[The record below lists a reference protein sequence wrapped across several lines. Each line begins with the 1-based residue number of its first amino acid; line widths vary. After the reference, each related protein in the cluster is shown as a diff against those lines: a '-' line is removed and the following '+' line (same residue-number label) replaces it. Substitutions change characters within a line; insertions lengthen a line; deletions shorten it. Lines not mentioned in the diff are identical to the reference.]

1 MFQYMN
7 YVYEVYKEGSFSKA
21 ARNLYMTQPALSIA
35 IKKEEAELGQLLFD
49 RSTSHISLTEAG
61 RAYIDSVDKIR
72 NVENSL
78 RLYCNDLSQLK
89 TGKIRVGASNFFL
102 SQVVL
107 SVISEFS
114 MLHPGIE
121 IDVQEAPSLDLKN
134 RILDEKLDLIIDPLS
149 FDDGLF
155 TSHHLFYDYFLL
167 AVPES
172 MTINTGLRQ
181 YALTRNQIRKNCHLM
196 TDSPCV
202 PLEMFSEEPFILLK
216 PDTVT
221 YGHAIEICSH
231 YGFAPK
237 VRFYLDQLMTSYRF
251 AGKGLGI
258 AFVSDALVKLTPF
271 EEDVVFYKIDSPLAK
286 REIAAV
292 HKKSRYLSKAVQEF
306 ISVAERV
313 LKSDIVVAGES

>member
-21 ARNLYMTQPALSIA
+21 AKKLYMTQPALSIA
-35 IKKEEAELGQLLFD
+35 IKKEETELGQLLFD
-49 RSTSHISLTEAG
+49 RSTSHINLTEAG
-61 RAYIDSVDKIR
+61 RAYIGSVEKIR
-72 NVENSL
+72 NIESSL
-78 RLYCNDLSQLK
+78 LLYCNDLSELK

-114 MLHPGIE
+114 MLYPGIE
-121 IDVQEAPSLDLKN
+121 IEVQEAPSLELKH
-134 RILDEKLDLIIDPLS
+134 RILDEKLDLIIDPLA
-149 FDDGLF
+149 FDDGFF
-155 TSHHLFYDYFLL
+155 TSHHLFHDYFLL
-167 AVPES
+167 AVPDS
-172 MTINTGLRQ
+172 MSINASLKQ
-181 YALTRNQIRKNCHLM
+181 YALTREQIRKNCHLK

-221 YGHAIEICSH
+221 YAHAIEICSH

-292 HKKSRYLSKAVQEF
+292 HKKNRYLSKAVQEF
-306 ISVAERV
+306 IELAQKV
-313 LKSDIVVAGES
+313 LSHDENTKKYI